1 MRYQRFGKSDMEV
14 SVVCPGNW
22 ASGEKRWG
30 GVEEDEA
37 IRATRLAADLGI
49 NFFDTAKSYGWGASE
64 RLLGKSL
71 AGVRQNVYITTK
83 MGRKPRSDG
92 KPGMGPVDL
101 SPELYG
107 DAIDESLRNLQTD
120 YVDLFMAH
128 AYDGTT
134 PLHDMAGGFE
144 RLREQGKIRWWGISN
159 FDAAAVRELAQY
171 PGFAGYQGLLNL
183 VEQDALNDI
192 IPACNESGVG
202 FMGFTPLGMGLL
214 TGKYAELP
222 AFAAND
228 VRTGRYY
235 FTTQGFAAAQPGLE
249 VMRRMAETKGA
260 TLAQLASA
268 WVFAAGATVTVV
280 GFKSESQVR
289 DNAAASDVT
298 LSEAEV
304 RELTQAFQGT
314 SASEDRYGARGK

>member
-30 GVEEDEA
+30 GVEEEEA
-37 IRATRLAADLGI
+37 IRATRLAVDLGI
-49 NFFDTAKSYGWGASE
+49 NFFDTAKAYGWGESE

-71 AGVRQNVYITTK
+71 AGVRHDVYITTK
-83 MGRKPRSDG
+83 IGRRLRSDG

-101 SPELYG
+101 SPELYD
-107 DAIDESLRNLQTD
+107 DALEDSLRNLQTD

-134 PLHDMAGGFE
+134 PLHEMAGGFE
-144 RLREQGKIRWWGISN
+144 RLREQGKVRWWGVSN
-159 FDAAAVRELAQY
+159 FNAAAVGELAQY

-183 VEQDALNDI
+183 VEQEALDEV
-192 IPACNESGVG
+192 IPACKEHGAG

-214 TGKYAELP
+214 TGKYSELP
-222 AFAAND
+222 TFADND

-249 VMRRMAETKGA
+249 VMRRMAQAKGA

-268 WVFAAGATVTVV
+268 WVFHAGATVTVV
-280 GFKSESQVR
+280 GYKSEAQVR
-289 DNAAASDVT
+289 DNAAAGDVT

-304 RELTQAFQGT
+304 AELTQAFQGA
-314 SASEDRYGARGK
+314 SASEDRYGVKA